1 MRYRNL
7 PKVTT
12 KTDIKYTDTETDTD
26 KCRGDGVHAADLF
39 SHLLPTSNA
48 PVPTRPITPLQ
59 SIAVPSDE
67 VFTASRE
74 LPASRTTAINTRTQR
89 QMQNPSEWRLGALL
103 DWPPGVFFS

>member
-7 PKVTT
+7 PKVAT

-59 SIAVPSDE
+59 SIAVPSDDARIADNSHKYTDTE
-67 VFTASRE
+67 TDAEPV
-74 LPASRTTAINTRTQR
+74 
-89 QMQNPSEWRLGALL
+89 
-103 DWPPGVFFS
+103 